1 MTARNLPAWL
11 TVCALTL
18 FVAGCEKKSLEV
30 VIYTS
35 VDQVFSEPVLKDFER
50 ETDIQVRMVFD
61 TEETKS
67 TGLLNRLLAES
78 ENPRADVFWS
88 NDPVRSQVLVRRDLV
103 VPYVPSTAADIPAAF
118 KDAQGRWVG
127 FSARARVILVNLKR
141 VGAGPRPAGVED
153 LLDPRWR
160 GQAAIANPAFGTTTM
175 HLAALFDAWG
185 DAKARKFLTGLR
197 KNQVRVASSNGE
209 VKRLVSTGEVAWGL
223 TDTDDAAVAIQAG
236 APVEVIYPDTDG
248 MGTLLMPTTAV
259 LIRGGPHM
267 AAGRKLLDYLASRET
282 ERKLAHAPCAQLPLR
297 KEIPVPSH
305 VRTADT
311 FKVMKVDYS
320 RIAAVMER
328 LHPML
333 RDWAEGKPIET
344 DNKDTQ

>member
-1 MTARNLPAWL
+1 MLSLA
-11 TVCALTL
+11 
-18 FVAGCEKKSLEV
+18 VAGCNKKSSEV

-35 VDQVFSEPVLKDFER
+35 VDQVFAEPVLKDFES
-50 ETDIQVRMVFD
+50 ETGIQVRAVFD

-78 ENPRADVFWS
+78 SNPQADVFWS
-88 NDPVRSQVLVRRDLV
+88 NDPVRSQVLVRRNLV
-103 VPYVPSTAADIPAAF
+103 EAYVPSTAADIPAAF

-127 FSARARVILVNLKR
+127 FSARARVILINRKQ
-141 VGAGPRPAGVED
+141 VGQGPKPTGIED

-185 DAKARKFLTGLR
+185 DAKAKKFLAGLR
-197 KNQVRVASSNGE
+197 HNQVRVASSNGE

-223 TDTDDAAVAIQAG
+223 TDTDDAAVAVKAG
-236 APVEVIYPDTDG
+236 APVEVIYPDMDG

-259 LIRGGPHM
+259 LIRDGPHM
-267 AAGRKLLDYLASRET
+267 AEGKQLLDYLASKET

-297 KEIPVPSH
+297 KDVLVPAH

-320 RIAAVMER
+320 KIARVMER
-328 LHPML
+328 IHPLL
-333 RDWAEGKPIET
+333 RDWAEGKPFEAA
-344 DNKDTQ
+344 NKAAK